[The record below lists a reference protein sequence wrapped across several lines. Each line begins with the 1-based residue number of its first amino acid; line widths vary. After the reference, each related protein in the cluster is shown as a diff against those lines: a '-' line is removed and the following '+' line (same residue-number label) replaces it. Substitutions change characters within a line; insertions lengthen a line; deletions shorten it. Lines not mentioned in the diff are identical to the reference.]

1 MSPNPGQDPE
11 FKGRWCKPSLFFV
24 AASDADFCLRMRLI
38 RKPQTHFSGRMR
50 EHPPRSLRLRLIRKP
65 QTHFSGRMRIS
76 RKFCRRPAM
85 LFPEIARDDVFIL
98 GSQRLWL
105 RWPRLSDAADIAAF
119 AGDKAV
125 SDMTAS
131 WPHPLPDGEVEKR
144 IAQYRLFNL
153 NGNAMVFVVTPWD
166 QPDRAIGTAGAHF
179 KDAHSKEESDTFTLG
194 YMLHQDFWG
203 QGLMSEAVGIVID
216 TAFRLTAARA
226 ADAGVRPINR
236 ASSRI
241 LEKHGFAQTG
251 RLTMDV
257 PARGTTEEVD
267 QFRLER
273 SQWQLS
279 RPWSAN
285 PKRRSAD
292 EPVVPKPRCL
302 A

>member
-1 MSPNPGQDPE
+1 
-11 FKGRWCKPSLFFV
+11 
-24 AASDADFCLRMRLI
+24 MRLI

-50 EHPPRSLRLRLIRKP
+50 ERTDLSHI
-65 QTHFSGRMRIS
+65 
-76 RKFCRRPAM
+76 CRRFKM

-105 RWPRLSDAADIAAF
+105 RWPRLSDAKHITAF
-119 AGDKAV
+119 AGIKAV

-131 WPHPLPDGEVEKR
+131 WPHPLPDGEVETR

-179 KDAHSKEESDTFTLG
+179 KDDSDAFTLG

-226 ADAGVRPINR
+226 ADAGVRTMNP

-241 LEKHGFAQTG
+241 LEKHGFAWTG
-251 RLTMDV
+251 RIDMEV
-257 PARGTTEEVD
+257 AARGTTEAVD

-273 SQWQLS
+273 AQWQLS
-279 RPWSAN
+279 RSWGVK
-285 PKRRSAD
+285 PKVRSVD
-292 EPVVPKPRCL
+292 EPVDRKPGCL
-302 A
+302 AY